1 MFRNVAMNLMIES
14 IHEMRQEIYRYLDM
28 MQNLSVVYKY
38 WNVKYQSQLEY
49 M

>member
-28 MQNLSVVYKY
+28 MQNLSVYTSIEMMNINGK
-38 WNVKYQSQLEY
+38 
-49 M
+49 